1 MMAEASS
8 GSTAANGE
16 VDQASGLA
24 SNSSRATNK
33 VAAQTAQLNKMRD
46 ANAKYKNLLKMAKE
60 RIQQQEEELE
70 QLRRTLFVGCFDQLA
85 Q

>member
-1 MMAEASS
+1 MAEASPANA
-8 GSTAANGE
+8 AANGE
-16 VDQASGLA
+16 VDQAAGA
-24 SNSSRATNK
+24 ANNSSRATNK

-70 QLRRTLFVGCFDQLA
+70 QLRRTLFAGCLDQLD